1 LTALA
6 ALVGLLGI
14 VGTLALS
21 IVERRRELGLLRA
34 VGMQRRQV
42 RSMIRAEAVIV
53 ALVGAVLGI
62 GLGVLF
68 GWAAARVFAH
78 SSSPT
83 EFTVP
88 VGGLAAVA
96 VLVALAGVAAAVLP
110 ARLASRVD
118 VLRAIAT
125 E

>member
-1 LTALA
+1 
-6 ALVGLLGI
+6 
-14 VGTLALS
+14 
-21 IVERRRELGLLRA
+21 
-34 VGMQRRQV
+34 
-42 RSMIRAEAVIV
+42 MIRAEAVIV

-62 GLGVLF
+62 GLGALF
-68 GWAAARVFAH
+68 GWAAARVFEH

-96 VLVALAGVAAAVLP
+96 ALVVVAGVAAAVLP
-110 ARLASRVD
+110 ARLASRLD
-118 VLRAIAT
+118 VLNAIAT

>member
-1 LTALA
+1 ESDIKQINNSTSIYRALTGLA
-6 ALVGLLGI
+6 ALVGLFGI
-14 VGTLALS
+14 VGTLALA

-53 ALVGAVLGI
+53 ALVGAVLGL
-62 GLGVLF
+62 GLGTLF
-68 GWAAARVFAH
+68 AWAAARVFEH

-88 VGGLAAVA
+88 LGGLAA
-96 VLVALAGVAAAVLP
+96 
-110 ARLASRVD
+110 
-118 VLRAIAT
+118 IA
-125 E
+125 